1 VTVDET
7 DSEDADGSDDD
18 PTTDATPGVDV
29 DAELES
35 IKSELDDRENGG
47 RGTDGRSDGTA
58 DSSGDDADGGDDTST
73 PDSSGES

>member
-18 PTTDATPGVDV
+18 PTTDV